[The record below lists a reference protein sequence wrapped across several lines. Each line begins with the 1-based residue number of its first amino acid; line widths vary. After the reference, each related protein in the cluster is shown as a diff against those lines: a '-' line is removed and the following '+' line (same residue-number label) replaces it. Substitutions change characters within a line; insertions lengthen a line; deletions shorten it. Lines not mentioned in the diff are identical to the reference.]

1 MGKVTIP
8 SADDIHAEMLL
19 EISRLSSA
27 GPPAMMLQDAGL
39 AATRDGAVYVPALL
53 GLEGA
58 AFVEVMYRA
67 VLGRRADPAGLQAY
81 VQMLDRGVDKT
92 EIIRRVRESAEGVR
106 HDAELIGLPPPGPLD
121 RLYALPVIGRRLRAW
136 QVKFYMRRPAREVEA
151 LRYMV
156 GTLQDRCNA
165 QQLALSALQ
174 ARQDVS
180 PSQGQMRG
188 VTALV
193 KELEQSVRP
202 LRASPWSA
210 PIAEL
215 AQQQIAADEK
225 LESFR
230 IALKDHQIEPARNMD
245 VADSHRLDALYVA
258 FEAAFRGSRALIK
271 ERQRVHLP
279 VMIAANAGTAER
291 PIIDVGAGRGEW
303 LELLREAGLVGR
315 GIDLNVAMVQSCIAL
330 GLDCMLGDAVAML
343 AQLPENS
350 LGAVTGF
357 HIIEHLPFATMV
369 ALFDAALRVLAPDGV
384 VLFETPNPANLQVGS
399 RSFYLDPTHRNPLP
413 SEMVSMIAQA
423 RGFKDVRILP
433 LHPTGG
439 SFEAQDAKL
448 GAQLDALLHGPM
460 DYALIAY
467 KA

>member
-1 MGKVTIP
+1 
-8 SADDIHAEMLL
+8 
-19 EISRLSSA
+19 
-27 GPPAMMLQDAGL
+27 
-39 AATRDGAVYVPALL
+39 
-53 GLEGA
+53 
-58 AFVEVMYRA
+58 
-67 VLGRRADPAGLQAY
+67 
-81 VQMLDRGVDKT
+81 
-92 EIIRRVRESAEGVR
+92 
-106 HDAELIGLPPPGPLD
+106 
-121 RLYALPVIGRRLRAW
+121 
-136 QVKFYMRRPAREVEA
+136 
-151 LRYMV
+151 
-156 GTLQDRCNA
+156 
-165 QQLALSALQ
+165 
-174 ARQDVS
+174 
-180 PSQGQMRG
+180 
-188 VTALV
+188 
-193 KELEQSVRP
+193 
-202 LRASPWSA
+202 
-210 PIAEL
+210 
-215 AQQQIAADEK
+215 
-225 LESFR
+225 
-230 IALKDHQIEPARNMD
+230 
-245 VADSHRLDALYVA
+245 
-258 FEAAFRGSRALIK
+258 
-271 ERQRVHLP
+271 
-279 VMIAANAGTAER
+279 MIAANAGTAER

-369 ALFDAALRVLAPDGV
+369 ALFDAALRVLAPGGV